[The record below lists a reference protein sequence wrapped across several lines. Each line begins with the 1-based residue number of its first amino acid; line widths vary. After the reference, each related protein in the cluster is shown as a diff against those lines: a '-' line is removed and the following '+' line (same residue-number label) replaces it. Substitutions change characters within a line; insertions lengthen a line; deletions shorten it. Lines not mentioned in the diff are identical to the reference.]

1 MALKEIQ
8 AGKDG
13 KLKVFAGSQA
23 RIVHDADGKVLVN
36 KKASTRPTMTIAPA
50 KHTVKIGTDKEI
62 ADEKVAQDAKFK
74 LKDINK

>member
-36 KKASTRPTMTIAPA
+36 KPAGTRPTMTICPA
-50 KHTVKIGTDKEI
+50 IFTLKTGTNKEV

-74 LKDINK
+74 AK